1 MAPAP
6 LTIAFG
12 PVPSRR
18 LGRSLGVNNI
28 PPKHCS
34 YSCVYCQVGRTTSM
48 EVGRAAFY
56 PPEEVVSAVEHRVAD
71 CHASGQLIDY
81 VTFVPDG
88 EPTLDLHLGEEI
100 RALRPLGIRVAVIS
114 NGSLLWRPD
123 VRADLRGADLVSVKV
138 DAADERTWR
147 RVCRPSRSLSLRVV
161 LDGIRQFATEY
172 PGRLL
177 TETMLVRGLNDD
189 PASVG
194 EVARFIEALRPAV
207 AYLAVPTRP
216 PAESDV
222 RPASE
227 RAVVA
232 AYELLAARLPRVE
245 LLTGDEEGGFGRTGD
260 PAEDLLGI
268 LAVHPMQEEAARQYL
283 EEAGAGSP
291 VLEALL
297 ASGRVVRV
305 QHRGRVFLARGFG
318 LPGPDEP
325 PAAAPTGFR

>member
-1 MAPAP
+1 M
-6 LTIAFG
+6 IAFG

-34 YSCVYCQVGRTTSM
+34 YSCVYCQVGRTTSL
-48 EVGRAAFY
+48 EVDRKTFH
-56 PPEEVVSAVEHRVAD
+56 PPAEVVSAVERRVAD
-71 CHASGQLIDY
+71 CRASGQGIDY

-100 RALRPLGIRVAVIS
+100 RALRPLGIPVAVIT

-123 VRADLRGADLVSVKV
+123 VRADLDGADVVSVKV
-138 DAADERTWR
+138 DGADERPWR
-147 RVCRPSRSLSLRVV
+147 RVSRPSRALRLRVV
-161 LDGIRQFATEY
+161 LDGVRGFAKDY
-172 PGRLL
+172 RGRLL

-189 PASVG
+189 RGTVEG
-194 EVARFIEALRPAV
+194 IARLLETLRPAV

-222 RPASE
+222 RPPGE
-227 RAVVA
+227 GAVVA

-245 LLTGDEEGGFGRTGD
+245 LLTGDEEGGFGRTGE

-268 LAVHPMQEEAARQYL
+268 LAVHPMQEEAARHYL
-283 EEAGAGSP
+283 EEAGVGSA
-291 VLEALL
+291 VLDALL
-297 ASGRVVRV
+297 AGGRVVRV
-305 QHRGRVFLARGFG
+305 RHRGRLFLARG
-318 LPGPDEP
+318 LGPPRSDRP
-325 PAAAPTGFR
+325 LADTSMRSR